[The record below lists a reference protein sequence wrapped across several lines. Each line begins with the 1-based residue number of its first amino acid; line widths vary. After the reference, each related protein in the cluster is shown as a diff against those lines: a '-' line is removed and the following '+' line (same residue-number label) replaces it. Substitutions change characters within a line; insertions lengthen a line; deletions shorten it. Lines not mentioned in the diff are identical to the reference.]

1 MGRLTVYVPSA
12 VLGVVAT
19 DCPTSLLADDLPLF
33 GTGSSNSGGAL
44 IAGLCKPP
52 RRSNPD
58 PV

>member
-12 VLGVVAT
+12 VLEVVAT
-19 DCPTSLLADDLPLF
+19 DSSAKLLADDFPLF

-44 IAGLCKPP
+44 IAGLYKPP